1 MMKVLALTSGKQ
13 PKRTYLDIDNMMKEE
28 SDLDLDEARAS
39 ILSVP
44 REEDTYTCN
53 YLCFTVYISA

>member
-28 SDLDLDEARAS
+28 ADLDLDEARAS
-39 ILSVP
+39 ILSG

-53 YLCFTVYISA
+53 YLCFAVYISA